1 MSLIEVRD
9 LTFAYDGSYDNIFDS
24 VNFQIDTN
32 WKLGFT
38 GRNGR
43 GKTTFLNLLLGRYPY
58 TGSIV
63 STVDFEY
70 FPYSLPNDMLP
81 VLEALSSV
89 APEAEDW
96 QIMRELSLLEVPE
109 DALDRPF
116 HTLSQGERTKA
127 LLAALFL
134 RENSFLLIDEPTN
147 HLDIQGRKTL
157 AQYLKRKRGFLLVSH
172 DRAFLDRCID
182 HILVINRANIEVQR
196 GNFSSW
202 WENRQR
208 QDRFELAQQEKLQK
222 DIVRLKH
229 SADTRKQK
237 ADAVERAKYSAGKKD
252 GGLGILRPYLGEKS
266 RKGQQQRLNLERRMD
281 QAIHD
286 KTQLL
291 KNLEKQESLSLSPLQ
306 FHSSRLLE
314 VADVS
319 ISYQGIPICSDLR
332 FSVEQGDRI
341 ALVGKNGCGKSSLL
355 KLIYGEPVPHSG
367 ELRKND
373 RLIISYVSQT
383 TADMKG
389 TLTEYARDWGI
400 DESLFKTILRKL
412 DFSRPQLEKNICEFS
427 QGQKKEVMIARSLCQ
442 KAHLYLWDEPLN
454 FIDVISRMQIE
465 QLLLESQPT
474 ILFVEHDLAF
484 VEKVSTKTVELHR
497 QKL

>member
-1 MSLIEVRD
+1 MD
-9 LTFAYDGSYDNIFDS
+9 C
-24 VNFQIDTN
+24 
-32 WKLGFT
+32 
-38 GRNGR
+38 
-43 GKTTFLNLLLGRYPY
+43 
-58 TGSIV
+58 
-63 STVDFEY
+63 
-70 FPYSLPNDMLP
+70 
-81 VLEALSSV
+81 
-89 APEAEDW
+89 
-96 QIMRELSLLEVPE
+96 
-109 DALDRPF
+109 
-116 HTLSQGERTKA
+116 
-127 LLAALFL
+127 
-134 RENSFLLIDEPTN
+134 
-147 HLDIQGRKTL
+147 
-157 AQYLKRKRGFLLVSH
+157 
-172 DRAFLDRCID
+172 CID

-314 VADVS
+314 VADVLS
-319 ISYQGIPICSDLR
+319 LIRASPSVPISVFPWNRGIGS
-332 FSVEQGDRI
+332 
-341 ALVGKNGCGKSSLL
+341 LVGKNGCGKSSLL

-373 RLIISYVSQT
+373 RLIISYV
-383 TADMKG
+383 
-389 TLTEYARDWGI
+389 
-400 DESLFKTILRKL
+400 
-412 DFSRPQLEKNICEFS
+412 
-427 QGQKKEVMIARSLCQ
+427 
-442 KAHLYLWDEPLN
+442 
-454 FIDVISRMQIE
+454 
-465 QLLLESQPT
+465 
-474 ILFVEHDLAF
+474 
-484 VEKVSTKTVELHR
+484 
-497 QKL
+497 